1 MEDAF
6 IGYQTDTPAT
16 VVLQAAYLIKASH
29 QTLIEGS
36 ADWKDE
42 VNSAY
47 CVHLMTYLCLILITD
62 DPKVQEAVAVH
73 CMP

>member
-6 IGYQTDTPAT
+6 IGYQTDTAAT

-29 QTLIEGS
+29 QTLTEGS
-36 ADWKDE
+36 AEWKDE

-47 CVHLMTYLCLILITD
+47 CVDVMT
-62 DPKVQEAVAVH
+62 
-73 CMP
+73 

>member
-1 MEDAF
+1 MIKSSLFSNRTFKMEDAF

-29 QTLIEGS
+29 QTLTEGS
-36 ADWKDE
+36 AEWKDE

-47 CVHLMTYLCLILITD
+47 CVDVMT
-62 DPKVQEAVAVH
+62 
-73 CMP
+73 

>member
-29 QTLIEGS
+29 QTTEGS

-42 VNSAY
+42 VNIA
-47 CVHLMTYLCLILITD
+47 
-62 DPKVQEAVAVH
+62 
-73 CMP
+73 